1 VAAGFIPPAVENV
14 AAGLAP
20 ALGADQD
27 NLTHM
32 RRTVLLLALAALSC
46 TTAAP
51 SPPPPATGPRL
62 LVLGT
67 AQDGGIPHAAC
78 DGPRCTAARRNPA
91 LRRRVASLG
100 IVTGGSAYLVDATPD
115 FVDQLHALRRAVG
128 EAPVGGT
135 DRTPLAGI
143 FLTHAHMGHYVGL
156 VHLGFEAVHAE
167 DVELWATPRM
177 VGFLSSNGP
186 WDQLVELENVL
197 PRPTGDGEAVELP
210 GGVTV
215 TPIAVPHR
223 DEYSDTVGYVI
234 AGPGHRVLYVPDTDG
249 WEAWAPSL
257 GAVLDRHRIDV
268 ALLDATFYSLDEL
281 PGRTRVRHPL
291 VVDSM
296 ELLQERVDEGRLRVL
311 FIHLNHSNP
320 AVDPTSEE
328 AKTIRDRGFEVA
340 SEGQEIPL

>member
-1 VAAGFIPPAVENV
+1 
-14 AAGLAP
+14 
-20 ALGADQD
+20 
-27 NLTHM
+27 M
-32 RRTVLLLALAALSC
+32 RRTIPILAVLALAC

-51 SPPPPATGPRL
+51 APPAPAPTPTPRL
-62 LVLGT
+62 LILGT

-78 DGPRCTAARRNPA
+78 DGPRCTAARRDPSQ
-91 LRRRVASLG
+91 RRRVASLG
-100 IVTGGSAYLVDATPD
+100 IVTGGSGYLVDATPD

-156 VHLGFEAVHAE
+156 VHLGFEAAHAE

-177 VGFLSSNGP
+177 TGFLSSNGP

-197 PRPTGDGEAVELP
+197 PRPTEDGEAVDLP

-223 DEYSDTVGYVI
+223 DEYSDTVGYAI
-234 AGPGHRVLYVPDTDG
+234 AGPNHRVLYVPDTDG
-249 WEAWAPSL
+249 WDAWTPSL
-257 GAVLDRHRIDV
+257 PAVLDRHDIDT

-281 PGRTRVRHPL
+281 PGRTSVRHPL

-296 ELLQERVDEGRLRVL
+296 NLLQDRVDAGTLRVL

-328 AKTIRDRGFEVA
+328 SKTIQDRGFEVA
-340 SEGQEIPL
+340 SDGMHLPL